1 MHFISLVLKNIGRRR
16 FRSTFTVVGVA
27 VAAGAVAALVGLST
41 GFEHM
46 LIDMY
51 HERGIDLVVV
61 RSGVTERLTSS
72 LDAKLEPTLAG
83 MPEVRQAAPELLDV
97 VSLEDVNLV
106 GVTVYGWRPG
116 SFVFDH
122 LRLLAG
128 ESLAP
133 QAGRS
138 VLLGAVLAKDLGK
151 RVGDRVEVYAGVPFR
166 VVGIFQSFNV
176 YENAAMIVPLEQLE
190 QLTNRP
196 GRVTLFDLVLR
207 DRADQSATDR
217 VIQRIDGLD
226 RGLAAMTT
234 GSYVSTSAQ
243 LRLGRAMAVLVSAV
257 ALVMGTLGVLN
268 TMVMA
273 VFERTQEIGILRA
286 IGWRRGRVLRMILLE
301 SVLLSLAGAAIG
313 TLAAVLLCHFLGH
326 LPGAGGLVS
335 GQIPALVVVAC
346 LALAPV
352 LGLLGGLYPALRGSQ
367 LSPTEA
373 LRHE

>member
-1 MHFISLVLKNIGRRR
+1 MHFVSLVLKNIGRRR

-27 VAAGAVAALVGLST
+27 VAAGAVAALMGLST
-41 GFEHM
+41 GFEQV
-46 LIDMY
+46 LVDMY
-51 HERGIDLVVV
+51 RQRGIDLVVV
-61 RSGVTERLTSS
+61 RTGVTERLTSS
-72 LDAKLEPTLAG
+72 LDARLEQTLAAL
-83 MPEVRQAAPELLDV
+83 PDVRQAAPELLDV
-97 VSLEDVNLV
+97 VSMEDVNLV

-128 ESLAP
+128 KSLAP
-133 QAGRS
+133 DAGRS
-138 VLLGAVLAKDLGK
+138 VLLGTVLAKDLGK
-151 RVGDRVEVYAGVPFR
+151 RVGDRVEVYAGVPFH

-176 YENAAMIVPLEQLE
+176 YENAAMIVPLAQLQ
-190 QLTNRP
+190 QLTNRR

-207 DRADQSATDR
+207 DRTDSQAADR
-217 VIQRIDGLD
+217 VIHRIDGLG
-226 RGLAAMTT
+226 RGLTAMTT
-234 GSYVSTSAQ
+234 GNYVSTSAQ
-243 LRLGRAMAVLVSAV
+243 LRLGRAMAVFVSTI

-301 SVLLSLAGAAIG
+301 SVLLSLAGAVLG
-313 TLAAVLLCHFLGH
+313 TLAAVLLCRVLGH
-326 LPGAGGLVS
+326 LPGAGGLIS
-335 GQIPALVVVAC
+335 GQIPPLVIAAC

-352 LGLLGGLYPALRGSQ
+352 LGLLGGLYPALHGSR
-367 LSPTEA
+367 LTPTEA